1 MGKLESDLI
10 KKKMEE
16 RESTA
21 PCLQGVSTEFVLIAR
36 QCTARCLQRVAQRTT
51 RILYLVIYTCGSADS
66 KYSIPYYIGI
76 ISAEPHVASNVRYI
90 ALQ

>member
-21 PCLQGVSTEFVLIAR
+21 PCLQGVSTEFVLIEKV
-36 QCTARCLQRVAQRTT
+36 RV
-51 RILYLVIYTCGSADS
+51 S
-66 KYSIPYYIGI
+66 KYRINTDLVLSTQPMSTNSLLTPCKQG
-76 ISAEPHVASNVRYI
+76 AVRYSPFLS
-90 ALQ
+90 A

>member
-36 QCTARCLQRVAQRTT
+36 QCTARCSQRVGSEKLQIYLPFQYTT
-51 RILYLVIYTCGSADS
+51 VYHFRGAGTL
-66 KYSIPYYIGI
+66 
-76 ISAEPHVASNVRYI
+76 
-90 ALQ
+90 

>member
-21 PCLQGVSTEFVLIAR
+21 PCLQGVSTEFVLI
-36 QCTARCLQRVAQRTT
+36 
-51 RILYLVIYTCGSADS
+51 
-66 KYSIPYYIGI
+66 
-76 ISAEPHVASNVRYI
+76 ENVRVCKVWDKHRSLSKHTTNEYNRVGGKC
-90 ALQ
+90 

>member
-21 PCLQGVSTEFVLIAR
+21 PCLQGVSTEFVLIETHR
-36 QCTARCLQRVAQRTT
+36 EGDV
-51 RILYLVIYTCGSADS
+51 
-66 KYSIPYYIGI
+66 
-76 ISAEPHVASNVRYI
+76 PHVASNVRYI
-90 ALQ
+90 AFSMRTNT